1 MTRTATAVAQV
12 PTLIGLA
19 ELVQDPGRAAELPG
33 ERMPAFLAQ
42 CAAVQSALAA
52 RQAALVGQ
60 DASRLGEVEPDNP
73 GGWLTV
79 EEANAISNLGV
90 RWLYR
95 HWRQVGGAKKF
106 SRKRLR
112 FHEETFRR
120 WLQKRP

>member
-12 PTLIGLA
+12 PTQIGLS
-19 ELVQDPGRAAELPG
+19 ELGQDPGGGRQVPG
-33 ERMPAFLAQ
+33 ERIAALWAQ
-42 CAAVQSALAA
+42 RAAVQTALAA
-52 RQAALVGQ
+52 RLAALVGQ
-60 DASRLGEVEPDNP
+60 DASREGDRAPDNP

-112 FHEETFRR
+112 FHEATFRL
-120 WLQKRP
+120 WLQ